1 MVVLPAFLERISWD
15 QIITP
20 AMTRFRKRRLAS
32 LVAAYPDLPSYD
44 VLDVGGRPAIWNLL
58 KEHYGVVPKSLTLL
72 NVAKDVE
79 AIDADAEGVCS
90 SGQSDG
96 QEDGQV
102 SYRLVVGDGR
112 RLPFP
117 DKSFDLAFSNSVI
130 EHVGSF
136 VDMENFA
143 AECDRV
149 AKRIYIQ
156 TPNHW
161 FPIEPHL
168 VCAFIHWLPRSLYRK
183 VSFLS
188 VNYALFAW
196 RSASLKRIF
205 YEEFDSIRLLKR
217 SQLRALF
224 PNRRIG
230 GEKVLGL
237 TKSFIVTDA
246 ATDAA

>member
-20 AMTRFRKRRLAS
+20 VMTRFRKRRLAS
-32 LVAAYPDLPSYD
+32 LVAAYPDLSNYR
-44 VLDVGGRPAIWNLL
+44 VLDVGGRPGIWNLL
-58 KEHYGVVPKSLTLL
+58 KEHYGVEPQSLTLL
-72 NVAKDVE
+72 NVAADVE
-79 AIDADAEGVCS
+79 AIDSAAAGVCS
-90 SGQSDG
+90 SAHIGDASS
-96 QEDGQV
+96 V
-102 SYRLVVGDGR
+102 SYDLVVGDGR
-112 RLPFP
+112 RLPFA

-136 VDMENFA
+136 ADMENFA

-149 AKRIYIQ
+149 AKNIYIQ

-168 VCAFIHWLPRSLYRK
+168 VCAFIHWLPRNIYRK

-196 RSASLKRIF
+196 RSASLNRIF
-205 YEEFDSIRLLKR
+205 YDEFDSIRLLRR
-217 SQLRALF
+217 SQLAALF
-224 PNRRIG
+224 PNHQIG
-230 GEKVLGL
+230 GEKVMGL
-237 TKSFIVTDA
+237 TKSFIVTD
-246 ATDAA
+246 